1 MNYLWGEKYEPKYR
15 SIDSLLLFQRK
26 QIRHSRYKLTN
37 WNKYRT
43 SFRQI
48 NDLVSRNVK
57 NCRQLKQQLK
67 NNKTQIHLHLRII
80 KITKKSEERENISR
94 NNRKTYRNPSIRSN
108 RAAIGRERPSAL
120 RRNKDGGKEQK
131 GISLGFLV
139 PISRARGLVSRRQI
153 KDGRRSERVVTFFHF
168 TLALTASGDFGAQ
181 TNVFWNVSRCGEAG
195 FPAV

>member
-1 MNYLWGEKYEPKYR
+1 MKP
-15 SIDSLLLFQRK
+15 
-26 QIRHSRYKLTN
+26 
-37 WNKYRT
+37 
-43 SFRQI
+43 
-48 NDLVSRNVK
+48 
-57 NCRQLKQQLK
+57 
-67 NNKTQIHLHLRII
+67 KTQIHLHLRPIFESS
-80 KITKKSEERENISR
+80 KSPKNLRSEREREKIHLETIE
-94 NNRKTYRNPSIRSN
+94 KLIETVPSDL
-108 RAAIGRERPSAL
+108 IGQQSGERGIEPSAL
-120 RRNKDGGKEQK
+120 RRNKNGGKEQK